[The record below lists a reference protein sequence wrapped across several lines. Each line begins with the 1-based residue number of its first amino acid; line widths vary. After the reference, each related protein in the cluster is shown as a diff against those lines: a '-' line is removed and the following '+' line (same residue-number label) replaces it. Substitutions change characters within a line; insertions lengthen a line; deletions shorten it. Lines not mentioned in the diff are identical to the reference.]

1 MLIFEINFIFK
12 CAKELKMEKQ
22 VHELYEYARRRIRQ
36 KKVLYFH
43 FVFFIIGSL
52 FMFVAND
59 LLEYGLPTQW
69 YKWGIT
75 IWLFLFIFHFIKVY
89 ITDRFMNKEWE
100 REQIDRLIEKQKNRL
115 RQLETKTEADSE
127 KNNL

>member
-1 MLIFEINFIFK
+1 
-12 CAKELKMEKQ
+12 MEKQ
-22 VHELYEYARRRIRQ
+22 AHELYEYARRRIRQ

-59 LLEYGLPTQW
+59 LLEYGLPAQW

-75 IWLFLFIFHFIKVY
+75 IWLFIFIFHFIKVY
-89 ITDRFMNKEWE
+89 LLDRFMNKNWE
-100 REQIDRLIEKQKNRL
+100 REQIDRLVEKQKNRL
-115 RQLETKTEADSE
+115 RQLESKTEADFE